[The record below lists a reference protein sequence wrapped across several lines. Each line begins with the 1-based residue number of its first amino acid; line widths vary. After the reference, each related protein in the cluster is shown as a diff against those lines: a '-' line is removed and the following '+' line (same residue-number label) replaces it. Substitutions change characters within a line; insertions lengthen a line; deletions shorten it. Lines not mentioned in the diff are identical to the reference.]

1 MGTSTIQNIKMQVKN
16 EAKGG
21 VILFFTLIKLKT
33 GLKMPVITEARII
46 IDINGHISHASIAI
60 ERIKR
65 DRKNQKMIF
74 RELLSRIAPPRT
86 KSTSS
91 AHGFDLTNRLTD
103 NLPLGIKFRSGNN
116 PFGPVWWKIARRQMQ
131 RAGRPVCVQAR
142 TGRRRQATGKTSELN
157 FCALRSLFLT
167 PGLKIRDFL
176 NDPLYLLIM
185 PKATN
190 KRRISNMKTEG

>member
-1 MGTSTIQNIKMQVKN
+1 MPTKNPMGTSTIQNIKMQVKN

-74 RELLSRIAPPRT
+74 RELLSRIIPPGT
-86 KSTSS
+86 KS
-91 AHGFDLTNRLTD
+91 
-103 NLPLGIKFRSGNN
+103 
-116 PFGPVWWKIARRQMQ
+116 
-131 RAGRPVCVQAR
+131 
-142 TGRRRQATGKTSELN
+142 
-157 FCALRSLFLT
+157 
-167 PGLKIRDFL
+167 
-176 NDPLYLLIM
+176 
-185 PKATN
+185 
-190 KRRISNMKTEG
+190 ISNARSFRTYRFG